1 MNRITEKQLQ
11 AVVDRLNRLTNN
23 PLASHTRVL
32 DAPLAGDV
40 PNKQGDARPG
50 RILANIGNYH
60 LSWAYGGVCLHQMH
74 NEGGGVTTPIG
85 SGYNTKRELYEKM
98 HAFISGI
105 ETQKGETK

>member
-1 MNRITEKQLQ
+1 MNRITDKQLQ

-23 PLASHTRVL
+23 PLEAYSVVDTVGHFR
-32 DAPLAGDV
+32 
-40 PNKQGDARPG
+40 KQ
-50 RILANIGNYH
+50 ANIGNYH

-74 NEGGGVTTPIG
+74 NEAGSVTTPIG

-105 ETQKGETK
+105 ETQKGETV